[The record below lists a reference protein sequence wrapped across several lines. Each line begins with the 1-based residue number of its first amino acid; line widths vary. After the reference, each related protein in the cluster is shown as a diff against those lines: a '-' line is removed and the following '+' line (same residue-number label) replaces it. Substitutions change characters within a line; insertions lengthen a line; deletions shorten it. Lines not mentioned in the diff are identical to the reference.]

1 RIGEICFLPMQS
13 GKTQH
18 VWTYP
23 NNLSSYGNKAVAVP
37 HPPLRGT
44 FPPGEGISASPQS
57 FKQQFIGLRGLDGKQ
72 LSFRIEISMEC
83 GKPPPVPEG
92 ACFGANYM
100 VN

>member
-44 FPPGEGISASPQS
+44 FPPGKVFPQA
-57 FKQQFIGLRGLDGKQ
+57 
-72 LSFRIEISMEC
+72 LSLS
-83 GKPPPVPEG
+83 
-92 ACFGANYM
+92 N
-100 VN
+100 NNLSN